1 MPDIMPNQISNVGFG
16 SPYAAEQMDIQR
28 KQKLAQL
35 LQQQALTPIEQGA
48 TPPGGFTP
56 RTSPLQ
62 GLAKIMQGYVGQQRE
77 KGAQTQQT
85 ELAQRMQQDRQQ
97 ALAQAMMEG
106 QGSPQSAPE
115 QGGGPA
121 MPPNPMGAAQT
132 LAGANDPALQQAGIG
147 MIGKQ
152 MEAQMPKRPEP
163 FTMSPGATRYGPDG
177 KPIATAPTAPPQP
190 PAPAP
195 FSLQPGGVRFDP
207 QGQRVAS
214 VPPLPQ
220 KPEAQPKPPPGYRPS
235 AAGDLEAIP
244 GGPADMK
251 LKGQFNQDTGI
262 LQASTSG
269 LDRLGA
275 EANSLLKHPGLSKS
289 TGLMSVVP
297 GVGGLASIPG
307 TDAANF
313 KARLDTLKS
322 QVGFSVLQEMR
333 NNSKTGGALGQVSDR
348 ENVMLQN
355 NLAALDR
362 AQSEPEFKA
371 ALQRIVD
378 YTDAA
383 KDRLRGAF
391 NLKHGD
397 VQEQAIPQRRSTD
410 KAAGKLTP
418 QEHQERDAMRKR
430 FGR

>member
-1 MPDIMPNQISNVGFG
+1 MPNFMGQNVPVG
-16 SPYAAEQMDIQR
+16 PYAGDQLEIQR
-28 KQKLAQL
+28 KQRLAQL
-35 LQQQALTPIEQGA
+35 LQQQAMDPLQAPQGGRLAAPI
-48 TPPGGFTP
+48 
-56 RTSPLQ
+56 SPL
-62 GLAKIMQGYVGQQRE
+62 AVGG
-77 KGAQTQQT
+77 K
-85 ELAQRMQQDRQQ
+85 
-97 ALAQAMMEG
+97 LAQAYMG
-106 QGSPQSAPE
+106 QKREKEAGEQTRSLTERMQSERQAALAKALSQAGGSPQPDAAL
-115 QGGGPA
+115 GGGPA
-121 MPPNPMGAAQT
+121 MPPDPVGAMGTLAQSQDPSVMQMGAPPINMQMAQQKQQQEQ
-132 LAGANDPALQQAGIG
+132 AFRQQQA
-147 MIGKQ
+147 Q
-152 MEAQMPKRPEP
+152 AAQEERVQRDAAARQQQTDMARLTASLRPDP
-163 FTMSPGATRYGPDG
+163 NR
-177 KPIATAPTAPPQP
+177 P
-190 PAPAP
+190 PA
-195 FSLQPGGVRFDP
+195 
-207 QGQRVAS
+207 
-214 VPPLPQ
+214 
-220 KPEAQPKPPPGYRPS
+220 GYRPS
-235 AAGDLEAIP
+235 ATGDLEAIP

-251 LKGQFNQDTGI
+251 QRGQFNQDTGI

-289 TGLMSVVP
+289 TGVMSIVP

-322 QVGFSVLQEMR
+322 QVGFSVLQDMR

-378 YTDAA
+378 YTEAA

-397 VQEQAIPQRRSTD
+397 VQDQGVPQRRSTD
-410 KAAGKLTP
+410 KPAGKFSDP
-418 QEHQERDAMRKR
+418 EKERRYQEWKRKQ
-430 FGR
+430 GK

>member
-1 MPDIMPNQISNVGFG
+1 MPNQISNVGFG
-16 SPYAAEQMDIQR
+16 SPYASEQMDIQR

-35 LQQQALTPIEQGA
+35 LQQQAMTPIEQGA
-48 TPPGGFTP
+48 TPAGGFTP

-62 GLAKIMQGYVGQQRE
+62 GLAKVMQGYVGQQRE

-85 ELAQRMQQDRQQ
+85 ELSQRMQQERQQ
-97 ALAQAMMEG
+97 ALAQAMMQG
-106 QGSPQSAPE
+106 QGSPQPAPE

-121 MPPNPMGAAQT
+121 MPPNPMGAAQG
-132 LAGANDPALQQAGIG
+132 LAGASDPALQQAGLG
-147 MIGKQ
+147 MLGKQ
-152 MEAQMPKRPEP
+152 FEAQMPKRPEP

-177 KPIATAPTAPPQP
+177 QPIATAPMAPERPQAYTLP
-190 PAPAP
+190 
-195 FSLQPGGVRFDP
+195 PGGVRFDP
-207 QGQRVAS
+207 QGNQVAS
-214 VPPLPQ
+214 VPA
-220 KPEAQPKPPPGYRPS
+220 KPEPMQKPPPGYRAS

-275 EANSLLKHPGLSKS
+275 EANSLLNHPGLSKT
-289 TGLMSVVP
+289 TGLMSVMP
-297 GVGGLASIPG
+297 GIGGLASIPG
-307 TDAANF
+307 SDAANF

-391 NLKHGD
+391 NMKHGD
-397 VQEQAIPQRRSTD
+397 VQEQTPQRRSTD
-410 KAAGKLTP
+410 KPAAGKLTP
-418 QEHQERDAMRKR
+418 QEKQELDALKKR

>member
-1 MPDIMPNQISNVGFG
+1 MPQNYFNMPNPQQTEIL
-16 SPYAAEQMDIQR
+16 R
-28 KQKLAQL
+28 RQKMAQL
-35 LQQQALTPIEQGA
+35 LQQQAMQPIEA
-48 TPPGGFTP
+48 PPTPAGGFAAP
-56 RTSPLQ
+56 ISPLQ
-62 GLAKIMQGYVGQQRE
+62 VAAKVMQGYKGNQLE
-77 KGAQTQQT
+77 KQAGTQQQQ
-85 ELAQRMQQDRQQ
+85 LAVQMQAERQQ
-97 ALAQAMMEG
+97 ALAKALQQAG
-106 QGSPQSAPE
+106 GSPQPAPDL
-115 QGGGPA
+115 GGGPA
-121 MPPNPMGAAQT
+121 MPPDPMGAAGT
-132 LAGANDPALQQAGIG
+132 LAGSKDPMLAQVG
-147 MIGKQ
+147 MGMVGKGFENMLPQ
-152 MEAQMPKRPEP
+152 RPKAPEP
-163 FTMSPGATRYGPDG
+163 FTLSPGATRYGPQG
-177 KPIATAPTAPPQP
+177 QPIASQPAAQPQP

-195 FSLQPGGVRFDP
+195 FTLSPGGTRFDA
-207 QGQRVAS
+207 QGNPVAS
-214 VPPLPQ
+214 LPPTPQ
-220 KPEAQPKPPPGYRPS
+220 QPQKPPPGYRVTT
-235 AAGDLEAIP
+235 AGDLEAIP

-251 LKGQFNQDTGI
+251 LRGQFNQDTGI

-275 EANSLLKHPGLSKS
+275 EANALLKHPGLSKS

-362 AQSEPEFKA
+362 AQSEPEFKE
-371 ALQRIVD
+371 ALKRIVD

-383 KDRLRGAF
+383 KDRLRSAF

-397 VQEQAIPQRRSTD
+397 VQEPSTPQRRSTD
-410 KAAGKLTP
+410 KPRGTLTQ
-418 QEHQERDAMRKR
+418 QEKQELEALRKR

>member
-1 MPDIMPNQISNVGFG
+1 MANQISNVGFG
-16 SPYAAEQMDIQR
+16 SPYSAQQAEIQR

-35 LQQQALTPIEQGA
+35 LQQQSMEPIQQQQG
-48 TPPGGFTP
+48 GMFTP
-56 RTSPLQ
+56 KIGWAQ
-62 GLAKIMQGYVGQQRE
+62 MLAKGVQAYAGK
-77 KGAQTQQT
+77 KGMADTTAEQTA
-85 ELAQRMQQDRQQ
+85 LAQKMQQERQQ
-97 ALAQAMMEG
+97 ALAQALAQG
-106 QGSPQSAPE
+106 QGSPQPAPE

-121 MPPNPMGAAQT
+121 MPPDPMGASQT
-132 LAGANDPALQQAGIG
+132 LAGANDPALQQAGLQ

-152 MEAQMPKRPEP
+152 FEAQMPKRPEP
-163 FTMSPGATRYGPDG
+163 FTMAPGATRYGPDG
-177 KPIATAPTAPPQP
+177 KPIATAPVAPPQP
-190 PAPAP
+190 AAPAP

-207 QGQRVAS
+207 QGNQVAQ

-275 EANSLLKHPGLSKS
+275 EANALLNHPGLSKS

-362 AQSEPEFKA
+362 AQSEPEFKE
-371 ALQRIVD
+371 ALKRIVT

-391 NLKHGD
+391 NMKHGD
-397 VQEQAIPQRRSTD
+397 VQEQTPQRRSTD
-410 KAAGKLTP
+410 KPAAGKLTP
-418 QEHQERDAMRKR
+418 QEQQELDALRKR

>member
-1 MPDIMPNQISNVGFG
+1 MPSYISNVNV
-16 SPYAAEQMDIQR
+16 SPYGADEEEIKR

-35 LQQQALTPIEQGA
+35 LQQQSLEPLQAPQGGAFASPI
-48 TPPGGFTP
+48 
-56 RTSPLQ
+56 SPLHV
-62 GLAKIMQGYVGQQRE
+62 LAKGLQAYKGKEAATEAKTQQEALQQR
-77 KGAQTQQT
+77 QQT
-85 ELAQRMQQDRQQ
+85 ERQA
-97 ALAQAMMEG
+97 ALAAALNQAG
-106 QGSPQSAPE
+106 GSPQPPAE
-115 QGGGPA
+115 MGGGPA
-121 MPPNPMGAAQT
+121 MPANPMGAAQT
-132 LAGANDPALQQAGIG
+132 LAGASDPALQQAGMG

-152 MEAQMPKRPEP
+152 FEAQMPQRPQP
-163 FTMSPGATRYGPDG
+163 FTMAPGATRYGPDG
-177 KPIATAPTAPPQP
+177 KPIATAPMAPEKPQAYTLP
-190 PAPAP
+190 
-195 FSLQPGGVRFDP
+195 PGGVRFDS
-207 QGQRVAS
+207 QGNQVAS
-214 VPPLPQ
+214 VPAKPEPPQ
-220 KPEAQPKPPPGYRPS
+220 KPPLGYRVS

-251 LKGQFNQDTGI
+251 LRGQFNQDTGI

-275 EANSLLKHPGLSKS
+275 EANSLLNHPGLSKS

-362 AQSEPEFKA
+362 AQSEPEFRE
-371 ALQRIVD
+371 ALKRIVT

-391 NLKHGD
+391 NMKHGD
-397 VQEQAIPQRRSTD
+397 VQEQATPQRRATD
-410 KAAGKLTP
+410 KPRGTLTP
-418 QEHQERDAMRKR
+418 QEQQELNALRKR

>member
-1 MPDIMPNQISNVGFG
+1 MPNQISTVGFG
-16 SPYAAEQMDIQR
+16 SPYASEQMDIQR

-85 ELAQRMQQDRQQ
+85 ELAQRMQQERQQ
-97 ALAQAMMEG
+97 ALAQAMMQG
-106 QGSPQSAPE
+106 QGSPQPAPE

-121 MPPNPMGAAQT
+121 MPPNPMGAAQG
-132 LAGANDPALQQAGIG
+132 LAGANDPALQQAGLQ

-152 MEAQMPKRPEP
+152 MEAQMPQRPPNPQQMAFQQQEAEAKRQ
-163 FTMSPGATRYGPDG
+163 ATESAAGMASADRLQREQAARQQQGDMARLTASLRPD
-177 KPIATAPTAPPQP
+177 PMAT
-190 PAPAP
+190 
-195 FSLQPGGVRFDP
+195 
-207 QGQRVAS
+207 
-214 VPPLPQ
+214 
-220 KPEAQPKPPPGYRPS
+220 KPPPGYRPS

-275 EANSLLKHPGLSKS
+275 EANALLNHPGLSKS

-362 AQSEPEFKA
+362 AQSEPEFKE
-371 ALQRIVD
+371 ALKRIVT

-391 NLKHGD
+391 NMKHGD
-397 VQEQAIPQRRSTD
+397 VQEQTPQRRSTD
-410 KAAGKLTP
+410 KPASKLTP
-418 QEHQERDAMRKR
+418 QEQQELDALRKR